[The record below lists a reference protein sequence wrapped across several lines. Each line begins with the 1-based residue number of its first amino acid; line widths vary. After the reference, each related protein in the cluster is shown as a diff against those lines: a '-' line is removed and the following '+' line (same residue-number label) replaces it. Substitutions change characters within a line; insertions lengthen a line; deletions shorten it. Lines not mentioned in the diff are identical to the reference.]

1 MKNTVVKLNRK
12 KIKST
17 FKILF
22 FRNYFLKKIE
32 KKFKIPGTLY
42 IEGTNLCN
50 AKCVFCYY
58 PIIADQIV
66 TKHMSLDQFKNI
78 VKQFVDMG
86 GSNLSITPTMSD
98 PLADPLLPER
108 IEYLKNSG
116 IQSLSFYTNLISFK
130 QKIRA
135 TLVNL
140 GDTLK
145 VKINVSFTGFN
156 QESYNKF
163 MGVNKF
169 DFVKKNLIK
178 LSESSSKNESLSS
191 SVTMRDYDGSG
202 EEKLKFLQY
211 LKDINMA
218 SKIEYGFD
226 TWGGLLEDNI
236 SKFEQLPVKERID
249 RVGPCKVSFAK
260 PLITVNG
267 DFKLCD
273 CRDALDE
280 LVVGNVFEHTIEEIW
295 HGDNIKNM
303 RNRFYSDKTMP
314 DVCLKCEYY
323 QSIYR

>member
-1 MKNTVVKLNRK
+1 MANKIVKLKNK
-12 KIKST
+12 KIKT
-17 FKILF
+17 LIKRFLFKNL
-22 FRNYFLKKIE
+22 LLE
-32 KKFKIPGTLY
+32 KAERKYQIPETLY

-58 PIIADQIV
+58 PVIADQIV
-66 TKHMSLDQFKNI
+66 TKHMKLDQFKNI

-86 GSNLSITPTMSD
+86 GRSLSITPTMSD

-116 IQSLSFYTNLISFK
+116 IQSLGFYTNLISFK
-130 QKIRA
+130 QKMRD
-135 TLVNL
+135 TLKNL

-145 VKINVSFTGFN
+145 IRINVSFTGFD
-156 QESYNKF
+156 QESYDKF
-163 MGVNKF
+163 MGVDKF
-169 DFVKKNLIK
+169 DFVKNNLIK
-178 LSESSSKNESLSS
+178 LSEDSSKNKSLTS

-202 EEKLKFLQY
+202 ESKLGFLQY
-211 LKDINMA
+211 LKDISMK
-218 SKIEYGFD
+218 SKVEYGFD
-226 TWGGLLEDNI
+226 TWGGLLESNI

-280 LVVGNVFEHTIEEIW
+280 LVVGNVFEQTIEEIW

-314 DVCLKCEYY
+314 DVCSKCEYY
-323 QSIYR
+323 QSIY